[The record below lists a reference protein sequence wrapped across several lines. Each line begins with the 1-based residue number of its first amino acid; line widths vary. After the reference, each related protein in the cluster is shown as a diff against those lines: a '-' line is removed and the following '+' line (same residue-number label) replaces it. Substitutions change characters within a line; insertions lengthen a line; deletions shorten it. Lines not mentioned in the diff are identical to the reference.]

1 MKAADDLEWFL
12 KARMYAKLDTAEE
25 ASSVLP
31 GLLSTQKLI
40 SPLLPPLPYP
50 STYTSK
56 KEKAKNRAVAA
67 ML

>member
-40 SPLLPPLPYP
+40 FPLLSPPSLPFYIHKQKRK
-50 STYTSK
+50 S
-56 KEKAKNRAVAA
+56 
-67 ML
+67 